1 MTDALS
7 ETRRA
12 LYERAQSLGIPG
24 RSSMS
29 KEELAAAIERG
40 EQQTAQPQVATRV
53 EAFRR
58 LAESV
63 AAGEFVLQPRVLTG
77 HDRRRHVRQTLRED
91 HETRIAEQSDD
102 AKVKFDELADSLYS
116 FFRGTA
122 LLFYRDMAG
131 DDAWMPTVLTLGDVH
146 PENFGVMPNVD
157 NVPIFSVND
166 FDEAYYAPFTW
177 DLKRGAV
184 GFMIA
189 AEVEGEFK
197 RKQQI
202 KIVRRFIRG
211 YVEDMQRLA
220 KEGTEQDE
228 EMRFDN
234 APELVADLIDDA
246 FESRAEWLTEDYLNE
261 QKTGFQSNE
270 DLVPISSRRDEF
282 QEITDRLVAE
292 NGIEVPARAGKMR
305 VKDVALRRGQG
316 TASLG
321 LNRYYVLIEGA
332 AGDGTDDLIIEYKQA
347 RRSALAG
354 LAPSSAYE
362 MDSRGERISHAQTVQ
377 LVRGDVFYG
386 HIEFDGQSYMSRERA
401 PFRDDIDLDDL
412 SKSDWKDYAD
422 ICGRMLARVHAL
434 SDEAGKLD
442 YDIEPAIVSAIGPPG
457 LFVQDMLEFAI
468 EAADRLRRDHEMF
481 RADHAL
487 GAFEHLDIVHD

>member
-1 MTDALS
+1 MTEAQPQ
-7 ETRRA
+7 TRQA
-12 LYERAQSLGIPG
+12 LYQRAQELDIPG

-29 KEELAAAIERG
+29 KDELAAALERH
-40 EQQTAQPQVATRV
+40 QPTPERPRVATRM
-53 EAFRR
+53 EAFSR
-58 LAESV
+58 LAEAV

-102 AKVKFDELADSLYS
+102 AKMKFDELADSLYS

-146 PENFGVMPNVD
+146 PENFGVMPNVN

-184 GFMIA
+184 GFIIA
-189 AEVEGEFK
+189 AEVEGELK

-202 KIVRRFIRG
+202 KIARRFVRG

-246 FESRAEWLTEDYLNE
+246 FESRAEWLADDYLNE

-292 NGIEVPARAGKMR
+292 NHIEVPARAGRMR

-321 LNRYYVLIEGA
+321 LNRYYVLVEGA

-354 LAPSSAYE
+354 LAPSSVYE

-386 HIEFDGQSYMSRERA
+386 HIEFEGQSYMSRERA

-434 SDEAGKLD
+434 SDEAGNID
-442 YDIEPAIVSAIGPPG
+442 HDIEPAIVSAMGPPD
-457 LFVQDMLEFAI
+457 LFVADMLEFAV
-468 EAADRLRRDHEMF
+468 EAADRLRRDHDMF
-481 RADHAL
+481 RADHEL
-487 GAFEHLDIVHD
+487 GAFEHLDFVHE